1 MRIQVK
7 LGDMKEAI
15 RVAKSYKTS
24 LPEKNRRF
32 LERLGELGM
41 DTAQVSFR
49 NAQYDG
55 TNDVKVSLR
64 WVEDNHLLVVA
75 RGHAVTFIE
84 FGTGSYYPDDHP
96 LAGEKGAV
104 RGGYGEGRGSRRTW
118 GFYGEPGSKG
128 QSVPGREWL
137 VLTHGNP
144 ASRSMYEAGKAMRE
158 RIMEIAREVYGS

>member
-7 LGDMKEAI
+7 LGDLKEAI
-15 RVAKSYKTS
+15 RVAKSYKRS

-84 FGTGSYYPDDHP
+84 FGAGSYYPDDHP
-96 LAGEKGAV
+96 LAGEKGAI
-104 RGGYGEGRGSRRTW
+104 RGGYGEGRGSQRTW

-128 QSVPGREWL
+128 QSVPGREGL